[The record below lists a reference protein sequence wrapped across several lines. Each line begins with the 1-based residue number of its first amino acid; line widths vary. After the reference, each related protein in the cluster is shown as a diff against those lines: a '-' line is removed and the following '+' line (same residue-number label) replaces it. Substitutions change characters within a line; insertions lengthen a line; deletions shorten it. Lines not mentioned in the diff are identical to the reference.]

1 MPCAALLCC
10 APSLSGCVFLAE
22 ASRVCWALSLNG
34 KAPGM
39 PTRRTMELIVITVVL
54 LHPVIRMA
62 HIWAA
67 KHLATSNNPATTV
80 VAEVIAT
87 VV

>member
-1 MPCAALLCC
+1 
-10 APSLSGCVFLAE
+10 
-22 ASRVCWALSLNG
+22 
-34 KAPGM
+34 M
-39 PTRRTMELIVITVVL
+39 PTRREMELMVVVVVL

-67 KHLATSNNPATTV
+67 KHLMTSDNQSTGTA
-80 VAEVIAT
+80 AEVVLQ

>member
-1 MPCAALLCC
+1 
-10 APSLSGCVFLAE
+10 
-22 ASRVCWALSLNG
+22 
-34 KAPGM
+34 M
-39 PTRRTMELIVITVVL
+39 PTRRTMELVILTVVL

-67 KHLATSNNPATTV
+67 KHLQTSNNPTTGV

>member
-1 MPCAALLCC
+1 
-10 APSLSGCVFLAE
+10 
-22 ASRVCWALSLNG
+22 
-34 KAPGM
+34 
-39 PTRRTMELIVITVVL
+39 MELIIVTVVL

-67 KHLATSNNPATTV
+67 KHLATSANPATGT
-80 VAEVIAT
+80 VAEVIAA

>member
-1 MPCAALLCC
+1 MTGGSSVIAKAGPPRGVVPAFR
-10 APSLSGCVFLAE
+10 APRRASESSRE
-22 ASRVCWALSLNG
+22 AVLPN
-34 KAPGM
+34 
-39 PTRRTMELIVITVVL
+39 RRTMELVIVTVVL

-67 KHLATSNNPATTV
+67 KHLITSNNQSTGAA
-80 VAEVIAT
+80 AEVVLQ

>member
-1 MPCAALLCC
+1 
-10 APSLSGCVFLAE
+10 
-22 ASRVCWALSLNG
+22 
-34 KAPGM
+34 M
-39 PTRRTMELIVITVVL
+39 PTRRTLELIVVTVVL

-67 KHLATSNNPATTV
+67 KHLHTSDNPSTGVA
-80 VAEVIAT
+80 AEVVLQ

>member
-1 MPCAALLCC
+1 MLP
-10 APSLSGCVFLAE
+10 
-22 ASRVCWALSLNG
+22 G
-34 KAPGM
+34 KAGPPRPDGPAFSVRGAASTLSAWPGGSAM
-39 PTRRTMELIVITVVL
+39 PTRRTMELVIVTVVL

-67 KHLATSNNPATTV
+67 KHLQTSANESTGVA
-80 VAEVIAT
+80 AEVVLE

>member
-1 MPCAALLCC
+1 MISGKPWDGADLPGLGIGPGNTSREAL
-10 APSLSGCVFLAE
+10 V
-22 ASRVCWALSLNG
+22 
-34 KAPGM
+34 
-39 PTRRTMELIVITVVL
+39 PTRRDMELIIIVVVL

-67 KHLATSNNPATTV
+67 KHLATSANPATGT
-80 VAEVIAT
+80 VAEVVAT

>member
-1 MPCAALLCC
+1 
-10 APSLSGCVFLAE
+10 
-22 ASRVCWALSLNG
+22 
-34 KAPGM
+34 M
-39 PTRRTMELIVITVVL
+39 PTRRTMELVIVTVVL

-67 KHLATSNNPATTV
+67 KHLSTSANPATSTA
-80 VAEVIAT
+80 AEVVAT